1 MFDVRRSMFA
11 HTAVVKEPVDM
22 NGKRIFIYDT
32 TLRDGAQGERVSF
45 SGVGKI
51 LLAKRLDEF
60 GVDYIEGGF
69 PASNPKDMAFFR
81 EIRKKELSHAKVA
94 AFGST
99 RRAGMRVGEDE
110 QIRALLAAETP
121 VTTIFG
127 KSWKLHVS
135 DVLRTTPEENLS
147 MIADT
152 VAFFKDQ
159 GREVFFDAEHFFD
172 GFKDDP
178 DYAMAALES
187 AVSTG
192 ADAVVLCDTNGGS
205 LTHEVFEIT
214 RQVVESVSVPIG
226 IHTHNDSELA
236 VANALAAIRAGATQ
250 VQGTMNGYGERCGN
264 ANLTSLL
271 PTLALK
277 MEMTCLR
284 ENSLVHLR
292 ELSMFVNDQ
301 VNLRDDPRA
310 PYVGSSAFGH
320 KGGAHVNA
328 VRKNPR
334 TFEHVAPETV
344 GNERRIL
351 VSELA
356 GGSNVLLKAVEL
368 GLGRKTSGEDTREI
382 LEKLKDLEAEGYAF
396 EAADASFRILIQKV
410 LREHRSFFELEGFR
424 VSIEKR
430 GNDEPCISEATVK
443 VRVKEDI
450 EHTVAEGDGPVNA
463 LDTALRKAL
472 VRFYPEISSVLLT
485 DFRVRILDPEEATA
499 AKTRVLIE
507 SSDGEET
514 WGTVGVSEN
523 IVEASW
529 EALVDSVEY
538 KLFKEEEKNADGDT
552 A

>member
-1 MFDVRRSMFA
+1 ME
-11 HTAVVKEPVDM
+11 T
-22 NGKRIFIYDT
+22 KRISIYDT

-51 LLAKRLDEF
+51 LLTKRLDEF
-60 GVDYIEGGF
+60 GMDYIEGGF
-69 PASNPKDMAFFR
+69 PASNEKDMKFFR
-81 EIRKKELSHAKVA
+81 DIRKEELSHARVA

-99 RRAGMRVGEDE
+99 RRAGIRVADDE
-110 QIRALLAAETP
+110 QVRALLAAETP
-121 VTTIFG
+121 VTTIYG
-127 KSWKLHVS
+127 KSWRLHVT
-135 DVLRTTPEENLS
+135 DVLRTTPEENLL

-152 VAFFKDQ
+152 VGFLKEQ

-178 DYAMAALES
+178 DYAMAVLQS
-187 AVSTG
+187 AIAAG
-192 ADAVVLCDTNGGS
+192 ADVVVLCDTNGGS
-205 LTHEVFEIT
+205 LTHEVAQIT
-214 RQVVESVSVPIG
+214 GQVVDSVGLPVG
-226 IHTHNDSELA
+226 IHPHNDTGLG
-236 VANALAAIRAGATQ
+236 VANALAGIRAGATQ

-264 ANLTSLL
+264 ANLTSII
-271 PTLALK
+271 PTLRLK
-277 MEMTCLR
+277 MGLECLR
-284 ENSLVHLR
+284 GDALPRLR
-292 ELSMFVNDQ
+292 ELSKFVNDL

-310 PYVGSSAFGH
+310 PYVGASAFGH

-334 TFEHVAPETV
+334 TCEHVNPGAV
-344 GNERRIL
+344 GNERRVL

-356 GGSNVLLKAVEL
+356 GGANVLLKAIEL
-368 GLGRKTSGEDTREI
+368 GMGRKTSVEGTREI
-382 LEKLKDLEAEGYAF
+382 LDKLKNLEAQGYAF
-396 EAADASFRILIQKV
+396 EAADASFRILMQKV
-410 LREHRSFFELEGFR
+410 LREHRSFFDLEGFR

-443 VRVKEDI
+443 VRVKEEI

-472 VRFYPEISSVLLT
+472 VRFYPEISSVVLT

-538 KLFKEEEKNADGDT
+538 KLFKQEEKAADGDT
-552 A
+552 T